1 MVYRRKRITKKRT
14 IRKRRRFNIVRR
26 KSAKPMTGQVKVIRW
41 CNADATNNCA
51 LNIVG
56 SDVLPAQDGTAQFTM
71 AQMAG
76 ASELVSLFD
85 NYRMLKVLY
94 RWVITRN
101 PDQVTTAANKGV
113 YPRLVW
119 RHDFNDGAVITRN
132 QMMQSANIKEVYF
145 GDSYQK
151 TRWYSLNPAL
161 LVNAYESA
169 TQTAYLP
176 KWRQWMD
183 TNDSAALH
191 YGIKYSFSELYSGCT
206 LRLEAKIIV
215 ECKGIS

>member
-1 MVYRRKRITKKRT
+1 MVYRRKTTLRKKRST
-14 IRKRRRFNIVRR
+14 RRPIRRRMYRR
-26 KSAKPMTGQVKVIRW
+26 KKTPMSGQVKVIRW
-41 CNADATNNCA
+41 CNADTTNNCA

-76 ASELVSLFD
+76 SSELVNLFD

-132 QMMQSANIKEVYF
+132 QMMQSANIKEAYF
-145 GDSYQK
+145 GDNYQK

-183 TNDSAALH
+183 TNDNAALH
-191 YGIKYSFSELYSGCT
+191 YGLKYSFSELYAGCT